1 MELEAHPEK
10 PALVGAY
17 TPVRETDNEQTNKLG
32 VKTENNRVADG
43 EAVCRRGGQAGPLGR
58 SNL

>member
-1 MELEAHPEK
+1 MS

-17 TPVRETDNEQTNKLG
+17 TPVRDTDNQQTANKLG
-32 VKTENNRVADG
+32 VEMENNRVAG
-43 EAVCRRGGQAGPLGR
+43 GGTVCRQGGQGGPLGR